1 MDKWEEELEK
11 DVEKAKKNRKVLM
24 IIFVILS
31 AVVLLGC
38 FISFFFFYIWPVLL
52 AKILAS
58 GGQNVILM
66 KMCKKVIKNR
76 KLCVKS
82 GKNTGKNV

>member
-31 AVVLLGC
+31 AVVLFGC

-52 AKILAS
+52 VKILAS
-58 GGQNVILM
+58 GG
-66 KMCKKVIKNR
+66 
-76 KLCVKS
+76 
-82 GKNTGKNV
+82 